1 MMRRPLPASA
11 QRTSTFQLLG
21 DLDAGEGR
29 GTSWGGG
36 TASSPKS
43 SSTVNTA
50 DYPLIKHI
58 SWVYD
63 F

>member
-36 TASSPKS
+36 DSFFSKIFIHS
-43 SSTVNTA
+43 
-50 DYPLIKHI
+50 KHC
-58 SWVYD
+58 
-63 F
+63 